1 MNEIEKKE
9 IKRNQGSVPT
19 INSRL
24 NRASNMSSV
33 AKDLQG
39 HCERA
44 QLPKISFHN
53 EDPERTKGRRP
64 RRQLQQ
70 RQGRMS
76 VGTAMKQ
83 PSE

>member
-1 MNEIEKKE
+1 MNEMEKKE
-9 IKRNQGSVPT
+9 IKRGQGSVPT

-24 NRASNMSSV
+24 NRASNMSSA

-39 HCERA
+39 LSNGQ

-53 EDPERTKGRRP
+53 EDPMAKGKKLGKK
-64 RRQLQQ
+64 LQQ

-76 VGTAMKQ
+76 VGMAVKQ